1 MSRTDIIE
9 KKFCQRLNDLMNKK
23 GINQKDLADE
33 LGFSRKSINEYV
45 NGKSCPSRKRLQ
57 EIAMFFGVFEEY
69 LSGKSDY
76 KNAGDLADKQ
86 IGDDFDQLS
95 RHIRMIEYFDE
106 KFGLNDYD
114 HGEMTILKSH
124 TETEI
129 IDGKV
134 VEVQC
139 IDGFEDDYTR
149 LLRDIEEY
157 VIFKTNQFKRTHSKT
172 SRTRREKKER
182 DKRFTKGKK

>member
-1 MSRTDIIE
+1 MNKTDII
-9 KKFCQRLNDLMNKK
+9 KRKFCQRLNDLMHKR
-23 GINQKDLADE
+23 GITQKDLADE

-76 KNAGDLADKQ
+76 KNAGELADKQ
-86 IGDDFDQLS
+86 IGGDDLEQVI
-95 RHIRMIEYFDE
+95 RHVKMIEYFNE
-106 KFGLNDYD
+106 KYGLDGYS

-124 TETEI
+124 TETET

-134 VEVQC
+134 VELQC
-139 IDGFEDDYTR
+139 VDDFEDDYTR

-157 VIFKTNQFKRTHSKT
+157 VIFKTNQFKRTHSKLT
-172 SRTRREKKER
+172 PTRKEEKRK
-182 DKRFTKGKK
+182 